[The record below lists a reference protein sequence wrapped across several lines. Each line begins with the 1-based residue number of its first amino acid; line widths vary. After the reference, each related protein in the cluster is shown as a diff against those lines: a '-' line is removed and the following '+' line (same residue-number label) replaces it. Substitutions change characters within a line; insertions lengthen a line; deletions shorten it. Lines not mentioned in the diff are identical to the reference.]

1 MAHRAWRSGKNRI
14 PRILDLWFAIFNPM
28 PSAIC
33 FFEGFFVRILL
44 VNPAPT
50 GTLKATGVLFPPLGL
65 LYIAAYAEKEGHQV
79 VVRDL
84 AVRKKKE
91 EVDFKNYDIVGIS
104 TDTTRHRQALQLA
117 RKAKAS
123 GCTVAMGG
131 PHPGYVDEEILSTK
145 RVDFIVRG
153 EGEVTFSE
161 LVAVLQ
167 KKNGQLDSIQ
177 GISFFSNGEL
187 VRTPARP
194 FIENL
199 DSLPFPARHLLNMED
214 YRRTN
219 FGGRSI
225 TPLITSRGCPY
236 QCAFCASSHF
246 WGTRVRMRSAESV
259 LREIEEI
266 YYQYRFN
273 AIAFVD
279 DTFNLFPKRV
289 IELCRG
295 IIERKLDLWWWNLSR
310 IDLLLRNE
318 EMVKEMVRAG
328 GKAVFI
334 GVESSNPRTL
344 NELKKGIDV
353 GDIIQTVEMLKRNG
367 LEIHASY
374 ILGGLHDTAKTIHDT
389 IRFAKQLDTNVAQF
403 AILTPYP
410 GTAVYEQVKGRILKW
425 RSPWSFF
432 DMQHLV
438 FKHDHL
444 SFIRME
450 WLLLKAHLLYYTR
463 SKRAIQDIGHHIK
476 KHRLGI
482 GTLFRFLRDYFGG

>member
-1 MAHRAWRSGKNRI
+1 MN
-14 PRILDLWFAIFNPM
+14 
-28 PSAIC
+28 
-33 FFEGFFVRILL
+33 ILL
-44 VNPAPT
+44 INPAPT

-65 LYIAAYAEKEGHQV
+65 LYIAAYMEREGHKV

-84 AVRKKKE
+84 AIRKRKENIDLKK
-91 EVDFKNYDIVGIS
+91 YDLVGIS

-117 RKAKAS
+117 KNAKKM
-123 GCTVAMGG
+123 GCTVVMGG
-131 PHPGYVDEEILSTK
+131 PHPGYVDEEILSTRK
-145 RVDFIVRG
+145 VDFIVRG

-161 LVAVLQ
+161 LVAALQ
-167 KKNGQLDSIQ
+167 KRDGRLHSIQ

-187 VRTPARP
+187 VRTPPRP
-194 FIENL
+194 FIESL
-199 DSLPFPARHLLNMED
+199 DSLPFPARHLIIMED

-225 TPLITSRGCPY
+225 TPLVTSRGCPY

-246 WGTRVRMRSAESV
+246 WGTKVRMRSVESV
-259 LREIEEI
+259 LKEIEEI

-273 AIAFVD
+273 AVAFVD
-279 DTFNLFPKRV
+279 DTFNVSPKRV
-289 IELCRG
+289 MELCRG
-295 IIERKLDLWWWNLSR
+295 IIDRKFDLWWWNLSR

-344 NELKKGIDV
+344 NELKKGIVVEDTL
-353 GDIIQTVEMLKRNG
+353 QTVEMLKRNG
-367 LEIHASY
+367 VEIHASY
-374 ILGGLHDTAKTIHDT
+374 ILGGLHDTVKTIHDT
-389 IRFAKQLDTNVAQF
+389 IRFAKTLDTNVAQF

-410 GTAVYEQVKGRILKW
+410 GTAVYEQVKDRIFKW

-450 WLLLKAHLLYYTR
+450 WLLLKAHFLYYTR
-463 SKRAIQDIGHHIK
+463 SKKAIRDIWHHIK

-482 GTLFRFLRDYFGG
+482 GTLFHFLRDYFGG

>member
-1 MAHRAWRSGKNRI
+1 ME
-14 PRILDLWFAIFNPM
+14 ILFI
-28 PSAIC
+28 
-33 FFEGFFVRILL
+33 
-44 VNPAPT
+44 NPAPS

-79 VVRDL
+79 AVRDL
-84 AVRKKKE
+84 AIRKKME
-91 EVDFKNYDIVGIS
+91 DIDFKKYDIVGIS

-117 RKAKAS
+117 KKAKAS
-123 GCTVAMGG
+123 GCMVVMGG
-131 PHPGYVDEEILSTK
+131 PHPSYADEEILSTQ

-161 LVAVLQ
+161 LVATLQ
-167 KKNGQLDSIQ
+167 KNDGTFHSVQ
-177 GISFFSNGEL
+177 GISFFSNGQL
-187 VRTPARP
+187 VRTPPRP

-199 DSLPFPARHLLNMED
+199 DSLPLPARHLIHMDD
-214 YRRTN
+214 YRRTK
-219 FGGRSI
+219 FGGRDI

-246 WGTRVRMRSAESV
+246 WGTKVRMRSVESV
-259 LREIEEI
+259 LKEIGEI
-266 YYQYRFN
+266 YDRYHFN
-273 AIAFVD
+273 AVAFVD
-279 DTFNLFPKRV
+279 DTFNVSPKRV
-289 IELCRG
+289 MELCRV
-295 IIERKLDLWWWNLSR
+295 IIDQKLDLWWWNLSR

-334 GVESSNPRTL
+334 GVESSNPKTL

-353 GDIIQTVEMLKRNG
+353 EDIVQTVEMLKRNG
-367 LEIHASY
+367 IEIHASY
-374 ILGGLHDTAKTIHDT
+374 ILGGLHDTVKTIHDT
-389 IRFAKQLDTNVAQF
+389 IRFAKRLDTNVAQF

-410 GTAVYEQVKGRILKW
+410 GTAVYEQVKDRIFKW

-463 SKRAIQDIGHHIK
+463 SKKAIRDIWHHIK

-482 GTLFRFLRDYFGG
+482 GTLVHFLRDYFGG

>member
-1 MAHRAWRSGKNRI
+1 M
-14 PRILDLWFAIFNPM
+14 
-28 PSAIC
+28 
-33 FFEGFFVRILL
+33 EILL
-44 VNPAPT
+44 ISPAPS

-79 VVRDL
+79 AVRDL
-84 AVRKKKE
+84 AIRKKKE
-91 EVDFKNYDIVGIS
+91 DIDFKKFDMVGIS

-117 RKAKAS
+117 KKAKAS
-123 GCTVAMGG
+123 GCMVVMGG
-131 PHPGYVDEEILSTK
+131 PHPSYADEEILSTH

-153 EGEVTFSE
+153 EGELTFSE
-161 LVAVLQ
+161 LVATLQ
-167 KKNGQLDSIQ
+167 KNDGTFHSVQ
-177 GISFFSNGEL
+177 GISFFSNGQL
-187 VRTPARP
+187 VRTSPRP

-199 DSLPFPARHLLNMED
+199 DSLPFPARHLISMED

-246 WGTRVRMRSAESV
+246 WGTKVRMRTVESV
-259 LREIEEI
+259 LKEIEEI

-273 AIAFVD
+273 AVAFVD
-279 DTFNLFPKRV
+279 DTFNVSPKRV

-295 IIERKLDLWWWNLSR
+295 MIDRKLDLWWWNLSR

-334 GVESSNPRTL
+334 GVESSNPKTL
-344 NELKKGIDV
+344 DELKKGIDV
-353 GDIIQTVEMLKRNG
+353 EDIIQTVEMLKRNG
-367 LEIHASY
+367 VEIHASY
-374 ILGGLHDTAKTIHDT
+374 ILGGLHDDAEAIHDT
-389 IRFAKQLDTNVAQF
+389 IRFAKRLDTNVAQF

-410 GTAVYEQVKGRILKW
+410 GTAVYEQVKDRIFKW

-450 WLLLKAHLLYYTR
+450 WLLLKAHFLYYTR
-463 SKRAIQDIGHHIK
+463 SKKAIQDIWHHIK